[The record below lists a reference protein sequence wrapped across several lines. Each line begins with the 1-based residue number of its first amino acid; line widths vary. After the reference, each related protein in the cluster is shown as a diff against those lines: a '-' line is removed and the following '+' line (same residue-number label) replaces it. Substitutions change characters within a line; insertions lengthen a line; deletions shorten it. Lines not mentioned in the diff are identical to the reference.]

1 MDVERVAVDD
11 RGGVGDVGGLWEGP
25 GDGSAMLYV
34 LTDVRSMADYVR
46 LTPTSRRPLDWRR
59 TGKNDP
65 ERSFE
70 SAVVVHSLDPI
81 NHRQN
86 FGNDRIV
93 MAQRLFRD

>member
-1 MDVERVAVDD
+1 MAGLSVESVV
-11 RGGVGDVGGLWEGP
+11 
-25 GDGSAMLYV
+25 
-34 LTDVRSMADYVR
+34 
-46 LTPTSRRPLDWRR
+46 
-59 TGKNDP
+59 DP

-70 SAVVVHSLDPI
+70 SAVVLHSLDPI